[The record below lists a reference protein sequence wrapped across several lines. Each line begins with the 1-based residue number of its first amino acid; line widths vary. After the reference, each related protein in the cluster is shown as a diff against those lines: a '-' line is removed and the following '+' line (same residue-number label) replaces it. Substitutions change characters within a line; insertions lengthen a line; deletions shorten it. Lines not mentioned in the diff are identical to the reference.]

1 MLAREVAG
9 LVQRKTQN
17 ENELNVDMLD
27 LLYFYHISTTVTLEA
42 AGRLREQ
49 ALEGH
54 TDLGMNLVSKS
65 Y

>member
-1 MLAREVAG
+1 
-9 LVQRKTQN
+9 
-17 ENELNVDMLD
+17 MLD

>member
-1 MLAREVAG
+1 MAG
-9 LVQRKTQN
+9 LVQRKMQN

-27 LLYFYHISTTVTLEA
+27 LLYFFQISTTVTLEA

-49 ALEGH
+49 ALEDH
-54 TDLGMNLVSKS
+54 TDLCMNLVSKS